1 MNLPSIIDV
10 SICAQIGVLVLM
22 VVQYVKASI
31 PEKLIPVA
39 SILAGIGLSFLF
51 FYKPGTS
58 INFVI
63 VIANGVLGSIMA
75 DTGYSFI
82 STGNSPTFTLPSKSQ
97 LNGTKVPEG
106 GTK

>member
-22 VVQYVKASI
+22 VIQYVKASI
-31 PEKLIPVA
+31 PDKIIPVA

-51 FYKPGTS
+51 FYKPGVA
-58 INFVI
+58 INFVV

-82 STGNSPTFTLPSKSQ
+82 STGTSPTFTLPSKTQ